1 MQLIKRPFVSL
12 LVALAC
18 TSTIA
23 VAATPMSYTYP
34 IKAQNGSG
42 EAGAVT
48 LTEAGD
54 KTTVVVT
61 LTGAPADPQPAHIH
75 PGTCADLNPAPKYP
89 LSNVVAGKSTTTV
102 PATLASLTSATT
114 PMSVNVHKS
123 TSDLKDYVAC
133 GQIFKGDAMS
143 GHSMSG
149 SAMSGHSM
157 PAATSS
163 P

>member
-1 MQLIKRPFVSL
+1 MQLLRRPFVSL

-23 VAATPMSYTYP
+23 VAATPMSYTFP
-34 IKAQNGSG
+34 LKAQNGSG
-42 EAGAVT
+42 ENGTVT
-48 LTEAGD
+48 LTADGD

-61 LTGAPADPQPAHIH
+61 LTGAPADAQPDHIH

-133 GQIFKGDAMS
+133 GQIFKADAMS
-143 GHSMSG
+143 P
-149 SAMSGHSM
+149 MSGHSM
-157 PAATSS
+157 PMATSS